1 VRRIVINKI
10 QGGTEMLDRI
20 MGVITLKAPVYRQI
34 ADDKNVT
41 SEAAIIVIVTTLI
54 AGFFS
59 GLVSINPNTGAVSAN
74 LVGAILGAILGVIF
88 GLIAWVVSAWVLQFV
103 AKMFGGKTDTGE
115 MMRVTGYVQVFGLV
129 SVLNVLALAGTA
141 LSCVT
146 GLIGLVVA
154 ILRLIG
160 YIIGVREAA
169 EFSTG
174 NAVITAIIAAIV
186 NFIIVAIPA
195 AILAAMLIAFGIAT
209 GS

>member
-1 VRRIVINKI
+1 
-10 QGGTEMLDRI
+10 MLDRI
-20 MGVITLKAPVYRQI
+20 MGVITLKAPVYRAI
-34 ADDKNVT
+34 ADDKQGT
-41 SEAAIIVIVTTLI
+41 SQAAIIVVVVTLI
-54 AGFFS
+54 SGFFS
-59 GLVSINPNTGAVSAN
+59 GLVKVDQAGVASAS

-88 GLIAWVVSAWVLQFV
+88 GLIAWVISAWVLQFV

-115 MMRVTGYVQVFGLV
+115 MMRVTGYVQVFSLIGILDV
-129 SVLNVLALAGTA
+129 AALFSTALA
-141 LSCVT
+141 CVT

-154 ILRLIG
+154 ILSFIG

-186 NFIIVAIPA
+186 RFIIVAIPA
-195 AILAAMLIAFGIAT
+195 TILAVMLVAMG